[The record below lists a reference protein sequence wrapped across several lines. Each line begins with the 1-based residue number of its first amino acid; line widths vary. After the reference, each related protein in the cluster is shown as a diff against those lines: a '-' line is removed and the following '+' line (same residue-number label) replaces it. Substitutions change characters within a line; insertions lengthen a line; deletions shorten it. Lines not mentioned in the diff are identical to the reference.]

1 MIYTISSWNE
11 PIIIFQLRRNVI
23 DVSYHISQYQ
33 QIIHELAQEI
43 ALLKDQR
50 TELESRI
57 SHLDPK
63 LAEHQLHQQQNH
75 QQSKAKIE
83 ETLKLRESLLQA
95 FKEQIKLRKNILEL
109 DNALMD
115 ISIEADRNRK
125 ILENNTEGNGGAT
138 GGKPSEA
145 TIQAQRNARNEL
157 KVIEGEREDLDSKRH
172 DTIKELEQVKVST
185 H

>member
-1 MIYTISSWNE
+1 
-11 PIIIFQLRRNVI
+11 
-23 DVSYHISQYQ
+23 
-33 QIIHELAQEI
+33 
-43 ALLKDQR
+43 
-50 TELESRI
+50 
-57 SHLDPK
+57 
-63 LAEHQLHQQQNH
+63 
-75 QQSKAKIE
+75 
-83 ETLKLRESLLQA
+83 
-95 FKEQIKLRKNILEL
+95 
-109 DNALMD
+109 MD

-145 TIQAQRNARNEL
+145 TIQAQENARNEL